1 MRHLSLQT
9 KLVEVNFKKHQNYQP
24 SCYDTVDADLI

>member
-9 KLVEVNFKKHQNYQP
+9 KPVEMNFKKHQNYQP
-24 SCYDTVDADLI
+24 SGYDTVDEDLI

>member
-9 KLVEVNFKKHQNYQP
+9 KPVEMNFKKHQNYQN
-24 SCYDTVDADLI
+24 YDTVDADLI